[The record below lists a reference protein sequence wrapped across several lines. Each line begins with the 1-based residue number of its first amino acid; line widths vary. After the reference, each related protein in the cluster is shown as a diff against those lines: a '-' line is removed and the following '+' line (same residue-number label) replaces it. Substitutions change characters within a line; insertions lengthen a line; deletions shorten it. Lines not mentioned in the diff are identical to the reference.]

1 MSETEQPEQP
11 DEDIRQTPPEQG
23 DEGEADAREPAR
35 DSAAQAAEEEGQVRE
50 GDERR
55 ATGHEDET

>member
-1 MSETEQPEQP
+1 MNETEQPEQP
-11 DEDIRQTPPEQG
+11 DEDIRQAPPEHG
-23 DEGEADAREPAR
+23 DEGDADAREPAR
-35 DSAAQAAEEEGQVRE
+35 DSAGQAAEEEGQVRE